1 MTETL
6 HRKRAGKPV
15 LISTQA
21 AAFIVKVAVPSSG
34 FYLPC
39 PFHVASFM
47 YYCGDNMRFVT
58 THAFL
63 LCGSQLQLPQGFLRP
78 SQVLTMTRQK
88 RQCRRFLD
96 RSHGNVH
103 CSLSITDIRSSIY
116 FSCPGPL
123 FCFFLWTW
131 RCGTNG
137 SHNKRAFSCSCCL
150 LSFLSWPLP
159 SDPRRCASLTFGLD
173 ASFYFCDTLKHS
185 NLTIDD
191 VLELIL
197 GFGCSV
203 TSAGR
208 PV

>member
-116 FSCPGPL
+116 FSCPGPSFVF
-123 FCFFLWTW
+123 FCGLGVAAQMAHTTK
-131 RCGTNG
+131 G
-137 SHNKRAFSCSCCL
+137 
-150 LSFLSWPLP
+150 LSAV
-159 SDPRRCASLTFGLD
+159 R
-173 ASFYFCDTLKHS
+173 
-185 NLTIDD
+185 
-191 VLELIL
+191 VV
-197 GFGCSV
+197 CSV
-203 TSAGR
+203 FCLDLYLLTLVAVR
-208 PV
+208 L